1 MDIQN
6 KFLSKITTD
15 YLKGISMIII
25 VIGHIVCMLFPFNV
39 WVMKVLGGLSAT
51 GVAFFLFM
59 SGYGNFLS
67 IKKKF
72 TWEKL
77 LFLILRIYITFAI
90 CCTIYWFSVNYFDI
104 NSFQPK
110 VLYSYIH
117 DFGLIS
123 IDHKGLWYI
132 KAQILAYL
140 SLFCA
145 YKFIPKKYFQFFIW
159 LFWIIEIPLAVL
171 FGKRAV
177 WFVSSLAF
185 PLGVSIAFFKD
196 NFINILSKINI
207 KKVLPVINVLCLLM
221 LIITVSAN
229 SVTRVI
235 LLNILGVAVCLT
247 IALNSYIF
255 ELKNNFIE
263 LTGRYSLEIYIIHSV
278 IIFLLLG
285 QKYIQNPYNIADT
298 LSVINLSMQCIYWT
312 VSIFILS
319 YILSFGI
326 KYITNKIMGL
336 VKKWFNKMSDLS

>member
-39 WVMKVLGGLSAT
+39 WVMKVLRGLSAT

-67 IKKKF
+67 IKKEFAWK
-72 TWEKL
+72 KL
-77 LFLILRIYITFAI
+77 LFLILRIYLTFAI
-90 CCTIYWFSVNYFDI
+90 CCAIFWFAVNNLNI
-104 NSFQPK
+104 NSLHPN
-110 VLYSYIH
+110 VLSSYIH

-123 IDHKGLWYI
+123 IDHKGLWYL

-140 SLFCA
+140 SLFFA
-145 YKFIPKKYFQFFIW
+145 YRFIPNKYFQIFIW
-159 LFWIIEIPLAVL
+159 LFWIIEIPLMMML
-171 FGKRAV
+171 GKRAN
-177 WFVSSLAF
+177 WFISSLAF

-196 NFINILSKINI
+196 IIIEFLNKINIKYFLPIINILS
-207 KKVLPVINVLCLLM
+207 LL
-221 LIITVSAN
+221 LLTLAITSD
-229 SVTRVI
+229 SITRGI
-235 LLNILGVAVCLT
+235 LLNIAGITTCLT
-247 IALNSYIF
+247 ITFNSYF
-255 ELKNNFIE
+255 YELKNKFWE
-263 LTGRYSLEIYIIHSV
+263 FTGIYSLEIYVTHSV
-278 IIFLLLG
+278 LIFLLQG
-285 QKYIQNPYNIADT
+285 QKWIQNPYNIADT

-336 VKKWFNKMSDLS
+336 VKNWFNKMSDLS